1 MRSFK
6 QCAVAILKWTAIG
19 IVGGVSLGCGLMI
32 AVKIL
37 IVVAN
42 LIGFGQ

>member
-1 MRSFK
+1 MRRGDPEG
-6 QCAVAILKWTAIG
+6 TAIG